1 MSHATVTS
9 LTSTGSGAS
18 STSDASDVVSHTSD
32 VGTSHASSDLLP
44 RHKSPPKDSP
54 KIKRLLAAAEPW
66 GGGGD
71 AAFKSPP
78 KNMFSY
84 ADRKHSLMHGN
95 KRQLDTDDD
104 GKVAAN
110 TIVEGV
116 NGQLWTCS
124 DRCGR
129 VQLWSIK
136 SKRLIQSWELNCA
149 GLHHMVYSRGH
160 MWVAGL
166 NGSVYIWD
174 AEWHLPLAEL
184 QVHSDAV
191 RSLCPIGSEYVVSNS
206 GAADGSI
213 AVLRAVARGRVPTQ
227 EPHIDNTISLFD
239 RYGFLSG
246 VKQTAPADPT
256 DLSMSLPEEDKHL
269 ISAQKRRQTK
279 HLADWGAFVK
289 KMADSDDRERIL
301 PASIMSVD
309 AQKFPE
315 LIALGAKGIPER
327 FRAQLWKALIQSWLN
342 SEDQL
347 ADGASSL
354 EACGRRFKSLV
365 PYMRTAVKKTS
376 RQIELDLMRTFP
388 SNKHFRK
395 NGTAIRKLQR
405 VLLCFSL
412 DNPKVAYCQGFNFI
426 VGFALLFLD
435 EPTAF
440 CAMKVLIERIMPVG
454 YYMDPMLSARADQ
467 PVFRDAVAKWL
478 PALSDRFEM
487 FEFDLS
493 LVTFNWFFTLYVDC
507 VPVELTLKIWDLL
520 FILGDVVIFQF
531 ALALLK
537 ANENTILQATDQ
549 FELFSFMRGIG
560 QECTDVE
567 WISQLASESE
577 ITVGFVKERRAH
589 HIRLIVESDT
599 AVRER
604 VAAEAGARLR
614 AEQQK
619 LHGPHPPASPASP
632 PRAAAPAAGADS
644 ASTPQPTEKGARQGP
659 SRGFQASVDDC
670 DATLSVPS
678 EDEESE
684 ELSRLDRNNDGPA
697 SPDDPP
703 RPASATSSQG
713 SWVEIEERDAVP
725 SPISFKPRSSH
736 ITIFSPVETGGTGD
750 GRLLPGAQSMAASVD
765 KWFGS
770 RLTLARSMMSNV
782 TLRPSPESFSS
793 SSDSGPGTATNSLM
807 GSMLPS
813 PLAAPTMSTSTGWD
827 VLKPPQEELS
837 DGAHGSHS
845 GSLSEDPGPGDAC
858 SPDEPDIDGS
868 PLDFFFPDGQDEEA
882 AW

>member
-1 MSHATVTS
+1 MSHATVAS
-9 LTSTGSGAS
+9 VASTGSAVS

-32 VGTSHASSDLLP
+32 VSTHRASSELSPRRRSLP
-44 RHKSPPKDSP
+44 KGSP
-54 KIKRLLAAAEPW
+54 KIKHLLAAADPW

-78 KNMFSY
+78 KNVFSY

-110 TIVEGV
+110 TIIEGV

-136 SKRLIQSWELNCA
+136 SKKLIQSWELNCP

-184 QVHSDAV
+184 QVHKDAV
-191 RSLCPIGSEYVVSNS
+191 RSLCPIGSEFVVSNS
-206 GAADGSI
+206 GATDGSI

-227 EPHIDNTISLFD
+227 EPHMDKTISLFD

-246 VKQTAPADPT
+246 VKQTTVVVPT
-256 DLSMSLPEEDKHL
+256 DLSISLPEEDKHL

-279 HLADWGAFVK
+279 HLADWETFVK
-289 KMADSDDRERIL
+289 RMSGSDDRERIL

-315 LIALGAKGIPER
+315 LIPLGAKGISER
-327 FRAQLWKALIQSWLN
+327 FRAQMWKALLQSWLN
-342 SEDQL
+342 SEDHPT
-347 ADGASSL
+347 DGASSL
-354 EACGRRFKSLV
+354 EACSRRFKSLV
-365 PYMRTAVKKTS
+365 PHMRKVVKKTS

-426 VGFALLFLD
+426 VGFALLFVD

-440 CAMKVLIERIMPVG
+440 CAMKVLIERIMPTG

-467 PVFRDAVAKWL
+467 PVFRDAVARWL

-520 FILGDVVIFQF
+520 LILGDVVIFQF

-537 ANENTILQATDQ
+537 ANENIILQATDQ
-549 FELFSFMRGIG
+549 FELFSLMRGIG

-577 ITVGFVKERRAH
+577 ITVDFVKERRAH
-589 HIRLIVESDT
+589 HVQLIIESDA
-599 AVRER
+599 AVRQR
-604 VAAEAGARLR
+604 VAAEAAARLS
-614 AEQQK
+614 AKQP
-619 LHGPHPPASPASP
+619 PHDPQLPVSP
-632 PRAAAPAAGADS
+632 PRMAAPAEGTDS
-644 ASTPQPTEKGARQGP
+644 ASTPQPVERGTSRGP
-659 SRGFQASVDDC
+659 SRGLEASVEDC
-670 DATLSVPS
+670 DATLSIPS
-678 EDEESE
+678 EDEESG
-684 ELSRLDRNNDGPA
+684 ELARFAGNDRPV

-793 SSDSGPGTATNSLM
+793 SSESGPGTATNSLM
-807 GSMLPS
+807 GTMLPS
-813 PLAAPTMSTSTGWD
+813 PVTAPTVSTSAGWD
-827 VLKPPQEELS
+827 VLKPPQEERS
-837 DGAHGSHS
+837 DGGAHDSHS

-858 SPDEPDIDGS
+858 SPDEPDTE
-868 PLDFFFPDGQDEEA
+868 LDFFFPDGQDEEA